1 MRFIGRGRHRFSCS
15 SFNNIANNNKP
26 VPSSHASLFRHNSRS
41 IVLNRH
47 FFHAYNTPLSQ
58 INRCH
63 GEIAYDRRFAI
74 SRRVVS
80 DVERDR
86 EIKSNAT
93 STPVTIDEW
102 HLHGRCVRT
111 PASGCRI
118 ILLVHI
124 LYPFDKSSTSSR
136 AKEILFCSFL

>member
-1 MRFIGRGRHRFSCS
+1 MCFIGRGRHRFSCS
-15 SFNNIANNNKP
+15 SYNNIANNNKR
-26 VPSSHASLFRHNSRS
+26 VPSSHAGLFRHNSRS

-47 FFHAYNTPLSQ
+47 FFRAYNTPLLRS
-58 INRCH
+58 IGVTVKSLMTDASR
-63 GEIAYDRRFAI
+63 

-80 DVERDR
+80 DAERGR

-102 HLHGRCVRT
+102 HLHGRCART

-118 ILLVHI
+118 ILLAHTLSI
-124 LYPFDKSSTSSR
+124 
-136 AKEILFCSFL
+136 